1 MAQVFDIHLIRVS
14 PLRSISERSY
24 FLTELTRCE
33 KAKMAQLARRRKV
46 ANLLYSVKSV
56 RETILL
62 LGGAEEEELDLTED
76 VPEDEFVDEIVPMTM
91 TSAPIAS
98 TSRRAQASRHGR
110 RVTHVGSVNFTRW
123 QDKDEV
129 AHCAPLDPEAMEPPP
144 KRQEDDWAVSGT
156 WAGDMVMAHRN
167 TQQWRSRTNDK
178 LPSDGAL
185 SVFASRLTPIAE
197 PPKRTGVEIGW
208 QPKAV
213 RSSMGAIPSQPG

>member
-1 MAQVFDIHLIRVS
+1 
-14 PLRSISERSY
+14 
-24 FLTELTRCE
+24 
-33 KAKMAQLARRRKV
+33 
-46 ANLLYSVKSV
+46 
-56 RETILL
+56 L

-156 WAGDMVMAHRN
+156 WAGDMVMAHRD

-213 RSSMGAIPSQPG
+213 RNSMGAIPSQPG